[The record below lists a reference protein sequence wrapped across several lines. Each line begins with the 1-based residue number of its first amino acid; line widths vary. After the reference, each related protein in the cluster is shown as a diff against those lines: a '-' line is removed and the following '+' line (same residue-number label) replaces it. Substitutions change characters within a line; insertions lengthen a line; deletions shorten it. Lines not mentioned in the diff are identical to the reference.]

1 LRAGS
6 AKGYARFLADLRRQR
21 LADDGGIG
29 KHYDRTF
36 MLGLTSQEKSE
47 LVEYL
52 KSL

>member
-1 LRAGS
+1 MVRAVRPNDG
-6 AKGYARFLADLRRQR
+6 RFATLPAV
-21 LADDGGIG
+21 IE
-29 KHYDRTF
+29 HYDRTF